1 MLEFLLALLT
11 TATVAALL
19 WPLLRIR
26 LPARDRLSG
35 ELAIYRD
42 QLAELER
49 ERAAGTLKP
58 AEAAAARTEIE
69 RRMLAAGDAAT
80 AAATAKTSSDTVQK
94 WLPPALSLFVP
105 LLALG
110 LYLQVGR
117 PPACPPRPLRTG
129 AESAAPTLPARRAR
143 STSPA
148 CWPTRAPAWRRDPN
162 DADALAALGEGLTLE
177 AGGTV
182 TQPALDALRRAFAT
196 RPDDV
201 RILYYLGLH
210 EAQSGDSKAALARWR
225 EVEAGSPPDAPWLP
239 MLRAE
244 IARVAKAAGIE
255 VPPPAAPPGQ
265 MRQSQAPQS
274 TMPQPSREQ
283 QEAMA
288 QLSPDQQQQ
297 AIRTMVEGLA
307 ARLAAAPQD
316 RAGWLR
322 LANAWKVLG
331 ENANAA
337 DAYARAD
344 TLAPVDARILA
355 DWAEAHVRQLAPGAA
370 PSPQAV
376 AVLER
381 LEKAEPRNAL
391 ALFYLG
397 VAAEAAG
404 NKPAALQRW
413 KTLLALLPAD
423 APIRG
428 MLEER
433 IKAAGGV
440 RSSGG
445 RVTLAPTVV
454 ATHTTSC

>member
-11 TATVAALL
+11 TATVGALL
-19 WPLLRIR
+19 WPLL
-26 LPARDRLSG
+26 ARHLDRHDRLQA

-49 ERAAGTLKP
+49 ERAAGSLPP

-69 RRMLAAGDAAT
+69 RRMLAAGDAA
-80 AAATAKTSSDTVQK
+80 AASRAATRSDAWHK

-110 LYLQVGR
+110 LYLQTGR
-117 PPACPPRPLRTG
+117 PGLP
-129 AESAAPTLPARRAR
+129 AAPFAEGGADRGAPHAAPGPQIDVAGLLKSARERLKEN
-143 STSPA
+143 PD
-148 CWPTRAPAWRRDPN
+148 DPE
-162 DADALAALGEGLTLE
+162 ALAALGEGLTLE

-182 TQPALDALRRAFAT
+182 TGPAVDALRRALKA

-201 RILYYLGLH
+201 GTLYYLGLH
-210 EAQSGDSKAALARWR
+210 EAQSGDSRAAIARWR
-225 EVEAGSPPDAPWLP
+225 ELEAKSPPDAPWLG

-244 IARVAKAAGIE
+244 IARVARAAGIE
-255 VPPPAAPPGQ
+255 VPPPPAGPAPGSAPG
-265 MRQSQAPQS
+265 SA
-274 TMPQPSREQ
+274 MPQPSREQ

-288 QLSPDQQQQ
+288 QLPPEQRQQ
-297 AIRTMVEGLA
+297 AIRSMVEGLA
-307 ARLAAAPQD
+307 ARLADAPQD

-355 DWAEAHVRQLAPGAA
+355 DWAEAHVRQLAPGAV
-370 PSPQAV
+370 PSAQAV

-433 IKAAGGV
+433 IKAAGG
-440 RSSGG
+440 
-445 RVTLAPTVV
+445 
-454 ATHTTSC
+454 

>member
-19 WPLLRIR
+19 WPLLRMR

-49 ERAAGTLKP
+49 ERDAGRLKP

-69 RRMLAAGDAAT
+69 RRMLAAGDAA
-80 AAATAKTSSDTVQK
+80 AATVKTRTATDATQK

-110 LYLQVGR
+110 LYLQTGR
-117 PPACPPRPLRTG
+117 PGLP
-129 AESAAPTLPARRAR
+129 AAPFADRGTDHAPAPQQLDVAGLLKEARAR
-143 STSPA
+143 LA
-148 CWPTRAPAWRRDPN
+148 QDPN

-182 TQPALDALRRAFAT
+182 TQPALDALRRALQA
-196 RPDDV
+196 RPDDA

-210 EAQSGDSKAALARWR
+210 EAQSGDSKAAIARWR
-225 EVEAGSPPDAPWLP
+225 DLEAKSPPDAPWLGL
-239 MLRAE
+239 LRAE

-255 VPPPAAPPGQ
+255 LPQ
-265 MRQSQAPQS
+265 TQTPQS
-274 TMPQPSREQ
+274 TMPTPSREQ

-288 QLSPDQQQQ
+288 QLPPEQRQQ
-297 AIRTMVEGLA
+297 AIRSMVEGLA
-307 ARLAAAPQD
+307 ARLADAPQD

-337 DAYARAD
+337 DAYGRAD

-355 DWAEAHVRQLAPGAA
+355 DWAEAHVRQLAPGAV
-370 PSPQAV
+370 PSAQAV

-433 IKAAGGV
+433 IKAAGG
-440 RSSGG
+440 
-445 RVTLAPTVV
+445 
-454 ATHTTSC
+454 

>member
-11 TATVAALL
+11 TATVGALL
-19 WPLLRIR
+19 WPLLSRSLDR
-26 LPARDRLSG
+26 RDRLEG

-49 ERAAGTLKP
+49 ERAAGTVP
-58 AEAAAARTEIE
+58 ESEAAAGRIEIE
-69 RRMLAAGDAAT
+69 RRMLVAGDAAAGVRPL
-80 AAATAKTSSDTVQK
+80 AASEAWQK

-117 PPACPPRPLRTG
+117 PGLP
-129 AESAAPTLPARRAR
+129 AAPFAERPAGQHPAPPQLDVARLLSEARAR
-143 STSPA
+143 LA
-148 CWPTRAPAWRRDPN
+148 QDPE

-182 TQPALDALRRAFAT
+182 TQPAIEALRRALQA
-196 RPDDV
+196 RPDDP

-210 EAQSGDSKAALARWR
+210 EAQSGDSRAAIARWR
-225 EVEAGSPPDAPWLP
+225 DLEAKSPPDAPWLGV
-239 MLRAE
+239 LRAE
-244 IARVAKAAGIE
+244 IARVARAAGLE
-255 VPPPAAPPGQ
+255 VPQAS
-265 MRQSQAPQS
+265 QSS
-274 TMPQPSREQ
+274 MPQPNREQ

-288 QLSPDQQQQ
+288 QLAPEQRQQ
-297 AIRTMVEGLA
+297 AIRSMVEGLA
-307 ARLAAAPQD
+307 ARLADNPQD

-331 ENANAA
+331 DNEKAA
-337 DAYARAD
+337 DAYGRAD
-344 TLAPVDARILA
+344 TLGPVDARILT

-397 VAAEAAG
+397 AASFAAG
-404 NKPAALQRW
+404 DKPEALKRW

-423 APIRG
+423 APIRA

-433 IKAAGGV
+433 IKAAE
-440 RSSGG
+440 
-445 RVTLAPTVV
+445 
-454 ATHTTSC
+454 

>member
-19 WPLLRIR
+19 WPLMRMR

-49 ERAAGTLKP
+49 EREAGTLSP

-69 RRMLAAGDAAT
+69 RRMLAAGDAAAGNAK
-80 AAATAKTSSDTVQK
+80 AARTSDTVQK

-110 LYLQVGR
+110 LYLQTGR
-117 PPACPPRPLRTG
+117 PGLP
-129 AESAAPTLPARRAR
+129 AAPFADRGTEHPAPSRQMDVAGLLKEARAR
-143 STSPA
+143 LA
-148 CWPTRAPAWRRDPN
+148 QDPN
-162 DADALAALGEGLTLE
+162 DAEALAALGEGLTLE

-182 TQPALDALRRAFAT
+182 TQPALEALQRALKA
-196 RPDDV
+196 RPDDA

-210 EAQSGDSKAALARWR
+210 EAQSGDSKAAIARWR
-225 EVEAGSPPDAPWLP
+225 DLEAASPPDAPWLP

-255 VPPPAAPPGQ
+255 LPPAAQPPAPST
-265 MRQSQAPQS
+265 QSPQS
-274 TMPQPSREQ
+274 TTPQPSREQ

-288 QLSPDQQQQ
+288 QLTPEQRQQ
-297 AIRTMVEGLA
+297 AIRSMVEGLA
-307 ARLAAAPQD
+307 ARLADAPQD

-337 DAYARAD
+337 DAYGRAD

-355 DWAEAHVRQLAPGAA
+355 DWAEAHVRQLAPGAV

-433 IKAAGGV
+433 IKAAGG
-440 RSSGG
+440 
-445 RVTLAPTVV
+445 
-454 ATHTTSC
+454 

>member
-19 WPLLRIR
+19 WPLMRMR

-49 ERAAGTLKP
+49 ERAAGTLP
-58 AEAAAARTEIE
+58 TAEAAAARTEIE
-69 RRMLAAGDAAT
+69 RRMLAAGDAAATSPKT
-80 AAATAKTSSDTVQK
+80 ARASDAVQK

-117 PPACPPRPLRTG
+117 PGLPAAPFAERG
-129 AESAAPTLPARRAR
+129 AEQPAPSRQMDIAGLLAEARAR
-143 STSPA
+143 LA
-148 CWPTRAPAWRRDPN
+148 QDPN

-182 TQPALDALRRAFAT
+182 TQPALEALQRALKT
-196 RPDDV
+196 RPDDA

-210 EAQSGDSKAALARWR
+210 EAQSGESKAAIARWR
-225 EVEAGSPPDAPWLP
+225 DLEAKSPTDAPWLP

-244 IARVAKAAGIE
+244 IARVSKAAGIE
-255 VPPPAAPPGQ
+255 VPPTQ
-265 MRQSQAPQS
+265 TPQS
-274 TMPQPSREQ
+274 TTPQPSREQ

-288 QLSPDQQQQ
+288 QLTPEQRQQ

-307 ARLAAAPQD
+307 ARLADAPQD

-344 TLAPVDARILA
+344 TLAPVDAPILA
-355 DWAEAHVRQLAPGAA
+355 DWAEAHVRQLAPGAV

-433 IKAAGGV
+433 IKAAGG
-440 RSSGG
+440 
-445 RVTLAPTVV
+445 
-454 ATHTTSC
+454 

>member
-19 WPLLRIR
+19 WPLLRMR

-49 ERAAGTLKP
+49 ERAAGTLSA

-69 RRMLAAGDAAT
+69 RRMLAAGDAAASSAPDTGKT
-80 AAATAKTSSDTVQK
+80 ARASDSVQK

-110 LYLQVGR
+110 LYLQTGR
-117 PPACPPRPLRTG
+117 PGLPAAPFADRGTMGGTEHPAPPRAFDIAGLLSE
-129 AESAAPTLPARRAR
+129 ARAR
-143 STSPA
+143 LA
-148 CWPTRAPAWRRDPN
+148 QDPN

-182 TQPALDALRRAFAT
+182 TQPALEALQRAFRT

-255 VPPPAAPPGQ
+255 VPATQTP
-265 MRQSQAPQS
+265 QA

-288 QLSPDQQQQ
+288 QLNPEQQQQ

-307 ARLAAAPQD
+307 ARLADAPQD

-331 ENANAA
+331 EHGNAA
-337 DAYARAD
+337 NAYARAD

-433 IKAAGGV
+433 IKAAGG
-440 RSSGG
+440 
-445 RVTLAPTVV
+445 
-454 ATHTTSC
+454 

>member
-19 WPLLRIR
+19 WPLLRMR

-69 RRMLAAGDAAT
+69 RRMLAAGDAAAPT
-80 AAATAKTSSDTVQK
+80 GKGTTKASASSDAVQK

-110 LYLQVGR
+110 LYLQTGR
-117 PPACPPRPLRTG
+117 PGLP
-129 AESAAPTLPARRAR
+129 AAPFADRVAKGGSEHPAPSRQLDVAGLLAEARAR
-143 STSPA
+143 LA
-148 CWPTRAPAWRRDPN
+148 QDPD

-182 TQPALDALRRAFAT
+182 TQPALEALQRALKT
-196 RPDDV
+196 RPDDA

-210 EAQSGDSKAALARWR
+210 EAQSGDSKAAIARWR
-225 EVEAGSPPDAPWLP
+225 DLEAASPPDAPWLP

-255 VPPPAAPPGQ
+255 LPPAAPPPAPST
-265 MRQSQAPQS
+265 QSPQS
-274 TMPQPSREQ
+274 TTPQPSREQ

-288 QLSPDQQQQ
+288 QLTPEQRQQ
-297 AIRTMVEGLA
+297 AIRSMVEGLA
-307 ARLAAAPQD
+307 ARLADAPQD

-337 DAYARAD
+337 DAYGRAD

-355 DWAEAHVRQLAPGAA
+355 DWAEAHVRQLAPGAV

-433 IKAAGGV
+433 IKAAGG
-440 RSSGG
+440 
-445 RVTLAPTVV
+445 
-454 ATHTTSC
+454 

>member
-19 WPLLRIR
+19 WPLLRMR

-49 ERAAGTLKP
+49 ERDAGRLKP

-69 RRMLAAGDAAT
+69 RRMLAAGDAA
-80 AAATAKTSSDTVQK
+80 AATVKTRTATDAAQK

-110 LYLQVGR
+110 LYLQTGR
-117 PPACPPRPLRTG
+117 PGLP
-129 AESAAPTLPARRAR
+129 AAPFADRGTEHAPAPQQLDVAGLLKEARAR
-143 STSPA
+143 LA
-148 CWPTRAPAWRRDPN
+148 QDPN

-182 TQPALDALRRAFAT
+182 TQPALDALRRALQT
-196 RPDDV
+196 RPDDA

-210 EAQSGDSKAALARWR
+210 EAQSGDSKAAIARWR
-225 EVEAGSPPDAPWLP
+225 DLEAKSPPDAPWLGL
-239 MLRAE
+239 LRAE

-255 VPPPAAPPGQ
+255 LPQ
-265 MRQSQAPQS
+265 TQTPQS
-274 TMPQPSREQ
+274 TMPTPSREQ

-288 QLSPDQQQQ
+288 QLPPEQRQQ
-297 AIRTMVEGLA
+297 AIRSMVEGLA
-307 ARLAAAPQD
+307 ARLADAPQD

-337 DAYARAD
+337 DAYGRAD

-355 DWAEAHVRQLAPGAA
+355 DWAEAHVRQLAPGAV

-433 IKAAGGV
+433 IKAAGG
-440 RSSGG
+440 
-445 RVTLAPTVV
+445 
-454 ATHTTSC
+454 

>member
-19 WPLLRIR
+19 WPLLRMR

-69 RRMLAAGDAAT
+69 RRMLAAGDAA
-80 AAATAKTSSDTVQK
+80 AANAKTARTSDAVQK

-110 LYLQVGR
+110 LYLQTGR
-117 PPACPPRPLRTG
+117 PGLP
-129 AESAAPTLPARRAR
+129 AAPFADRGTEHPAPSRQLDVAGLLAEARAR
-143 STSPA
+143 LA
-148 CWPTRAPAWRRDPN
+148 QDPN

-182 TQPALDALRRAFAT
+182 TQPALEALQRAMKT
-196 RPDDV
+196 RPDDA

-210 EAQSGDSKAALARWR
+210 EAQSGDSKAAIARWR
-225 EVEAGSPPDAPWLP
+225 DLEANSPPDAPYLGL
-239 MLRAE
+239 LRAE
-244 IARVAKAAGIE
+244 IARVAKAAGID
-255 VPPPAAPPGQ
+255 VPPTQ
-265 MRQSQAPQS
+265 TPQS
-274 TMPQPSREQ
+274 TTPQPSREQ

-288 QLSPDQQQQ
+288 QLTPEQRQQ
-297 AIRTMVEGLA
+297 AIRSMVEGLA
-307 ARLAAAPQD
+307 ARLADAPQD

-355 DWAEAHVRQLAPGAA
+355 DWAEAHVRQLAPGAV
-370 PSPQAV
+370 PSAQAV

-433 IKAAGGV
+433 IKAAGG
-440 RSSGG
+440 
-445 RVTLAPTVV
+445 
-454 ATHTTSC
+454 

>member
-19 WPLLRIR
+19 WPLLRMR

-49 ERAAGTLKP
+49 ERAVGTLGA

-80 AAATAKTSSDTVQK
+80 ATATGTGKAASSSDAVQK

-117 PPACPPRPLRTG
+117 PGLP
-129 AESAAPTLPARRAR
+129 AAPFAERGTEQPAPSRQMDVAGLLKEARAR
-143 STSPA
+143 LA
-148 CWPTRAPAWRRDPN
+148 QDPN
-162 DADALAALGEGLTLE
+162 DAEALAALAEGLTLE

-182 TQPALDALRRAFAT
+182 TQPALEALQRALKA
-196 RPDDV
+196 RPDDA

-210 EAQSGDSKAALARWR
+210 EAQSGDSKAAIARWR
-225 EVEAGSPPDAPWLP
+225 DLEAKSPPDASWLP

-255 VPPPAAPPGQ
+255 VPP
-265 MRQSQAPQS
+265 SQAPQS
-274 TMPQPSREQ
+274 TMPTPSREQ

-288 QLSPDQQQQ
+288 QLTPEQRQQT
-297 AIRTMVEGLA
+297 IRTMVEGLA
-307 ARLAAAPQD
+307 ARLADAPQD

-344 TLAPVDARILA
+344 TLGPVDARILA
-355 DWAEAHVRQLAPGAA
+355 DWAEAHVRQLAPGAV

-433 IKAAGGV
+433 IKAAGG
-440 RSSGG
+440 
-445 RVTLAPTVV
+445 
-454 ATHTTSC
+454 

>member
-19 WPLLRIR
+19 WPLLRMR

-49 ERAAGTLKP
+49 ERAAGTLGP

-69 RRMLAAGDAAT
+69 RRMLAAGDAAASNAK
-80 AAATAKTSSDTVQK
+80 AAPASDAVQK

-117 PPACPPRPLRTG
+117 PGLPAAPFADRG
-129 AESAAPTLPARRAR
+129 AEHPAPSRQMDVAGLLKEARAR
-143 STSPA
+143 LA
-148 CWPTRAPAWRRDPN
+148 QDPN

-182 TQPALDALRRAFAT
+182 TQPALEALQRALKA
-196 RPDDV
+196 RPDDA

-210 EAQSGDSKAALARWR
+210 EAQSGDSKAAIARWHDL
-225 EVEAGSPPDAPWLP
+225 EAKSPPDAPWLP

-244 IARVAKAAGIE
+244 IARVARAAGIE
-255 VPPPAAPPGQ
+255 VPPTQ
-265 MRQSQAPQS
+265 TPQS
-274 TMPQPSREQ
+274 TMPTPSREQ

-288 QLSPDQQQQ
+288 QLTPEQRQQ

-307 ARLAAAPQD
+307 ARLADAPQD

-344 TLAPVDARILA
+344 TLGPVDARILA
-355 DWAEAHVRQLAPGAA
+355 DWAEAHVRQLSVGAV

-433 IKAAGGV
+433 IKAAGG
-440 RSSGG
+440 
-445 RVTLAPTVV
+445 
-454 ATHTTSC
+454 

>member
-19 WPLLRIR
+19 WPLLRMR

-49 ERAAGTLKP
+49 ERAAGTLAP

-69 RRMLAAGDAAT
+69 RRMLAAGDAAASNAT
-80 AAATAKTSSDTVQK
+80 GSAKAAPASDAVQK

-117 PPACPPRPLRTG
+117 PGLPAAPFADRG
-129 AESAAPTLPARRAR
+129 AEQPAPSRQMDVAGLLKEARAR
-143 STSPA
+143 LA
-148 CWPTRAPAWRRDPN
+148 QDPN

-182 TQPALDALRRAFAT
+182 TQPALEALQRALKT
-196 RPDDV
+196 RPDDA

-210 EAQSGDSKAALARWR
+210 EAQSGDSKAAIARWR
-225 EVEAGSPPDAPWLP
+225 DLEAKSPPDAPWLP

-255 VPPPAAPPGQ
+255 LPQ
-265 MRQSQAPQS
+265 TQTPQS
-274 TMPQPSREQ
+274 TMPTPSREQ

-288 QLSPDQQQQ
+288 QLTPEQRQQT
-297 AIRTMVEGLA
+297 IRSMVEGLA
-307 ARLAAAPQD
+307 ARLADAPQD

-337 DAYARAD
+337 DAYGRAD

-355 DWAEAHVRQLAPGAA
+355 DWAEAHVRQLAPGAV

-433 IKAAGGV
+433 IKAVGG
-440 RSSGG
+440 
-445 RVTLAPTVV
+445 
-454 ATHTTSC
+454 

>member
-11 TATVAALL
+11 TATVGALL
-19 WPLLRIR
+19 WPLL
-26 LPARDRLSG
+26 ARHLDRHDRLQA

-49 ERAAGTLKP
+49 ERAAGSLPP

-69 RRMLAAGDAAT
+69 RRMLAAGDAA
-80 AAATAKTSSDTVQK
+80 AASGSATKSDAWHK

-110 LYLQVGR
+110 LYLQTGR
-117 PPACPPRPLRTG
+117 PGLP
-129 AESAAPTLPARRAR
+129 AAPFADRGAQHPVPGQQPDVAGLLKAARERLKEN
-143 STSPA
+143 PD
-148 CWPTRAPAWRRDPN
+148 DPE
-162 DADALAALGEGLTLE
+162 ALAALGEGLTLE

-182 TQPALDALRRAFAT
+182 TRPAVEALQRALKA
-196 RPDDV
+196 RPDDA
-201 RILYYLGLH
+201 RTLYYLGLH
-210 EAQSGDSKAALARWR
+210 EAQSGDSRAAIARWR
-225 EVEAGSPPDAPWLP
+225 ELEAKSPPDAPYLG

-244 IARVAKAAGIE
+244 IARVARAAGIE
-255 VPPPAAPPGQ
+255 VPAAPD
-265 MRQSQAPQS
+265 S
-274 TMPQPSREQ
+274 TMPTPSREQ

-288 QLSPDQQQQ
+288 QLPPEQRQQ
-297 AIRTMVEGLA
+297 AIRSMVEGLA
-307 ARLAAAPQD
+307 ARLADAPQD

-337 DAYARAD
+337 DAYGRAD

-355 DWAEAHVRQLAPGAA
+355 DWAEAHVRQLAPGAV
-370 PSPQAV
+370 PSAQAV

-433 IKAAGGV
+433 IKAAGG
-440 RSSGG
+440 
-445 RVTLAPTVV
+445 
-454 ATHTTSC
+454 

>member
-19 WPLLRIR
+19 WPLLRMR

-49 ERAAGTLKP
+49 ERDAGRLKP

-69 RRMLAAGDAAT
+69 RRMLAAGDAA
-80 AAATAKTSSDTVQK
+80 AATVKARTATDATQK

-110 LYLQVGR
+110 LYLQTGR
-117 PPACPPRPLRTG
+117 PGLP
-129 AESAAPTLPARRAR
+129 AAPFADRGTEHAPAPQQLDVAGLLKEARAR
-143 STSPA
+143 LA
-148 CWPTRAPAWRRDPN
+148 QDPN

-182 TQPALDALRRAFAT
+182 TQPALDALRRALQA
-196 RPDDV
+196 RPDDA

-210 EAQSGDSKAALARWR
+210 EAQSGDSKAAIARWR
-225 EVEAGSPPDAPWLP
+225 DLEAKSPPDAPWLGL
-239 MLRAE
+239 LRAE

-255 VPPPAAPPGQ
+255 VPQ
-265 MRQSQAPQS
+265 TQTPQS
-274 TMPQPSREQ
+274 TMPTPSREQ

-288 QLSPDQQQQ
+288 QLPPEQRQQ
-297 AIRTMVEGLA
+297 AIRSMVEGLA
-307 ARLAAAPQD
+307 ARLADAPQD

-337 DAYARAD
+337 DAYGRAD

-355 DWAEAHVRQLAPGAA
+355 DWAEAHVRQLAPGAV

-413 KTLLALLPAD
+413 KTLLALLPAE

-433 IKAAGGV
+433 IKAAGG
-440 RSSGG
+440 
-445 RVTLAPTVV
+445 
-454 ATHTTSC
+454 

>member
-11 TATVAALL
+11 TATVATLL
-19 WPLLRIR
+19 WPLLRMR

-69 RRMLAAGDAAT
+69 RRMLAAGDAAASGAQVTGKT
-80 AAATAKTSSDTVQK
+80 ARASEAVQK

-110 LYLQVGR
+110 LYLQTGR
-117 PPACPPRPLRTG
+117 PGLP
-129 AESAAPTLPARRAR
+129 AAPFADRGTEHPAPSRQLDVAGLLKEARAR
-143 STSPA
+143 LA
-148 CWPTRAPAWRRDPN
+148 QDPN

-182 TQPALDALRRAFAT
+182 TQPALEALQRALKT
-196 RPDDV
+196 RPDDA

-210 EAQSGDSKAALARWR
+210 EAQSGDSKAAIARWR
-225 EVEAGSPPDAPWLP
+225 DLEAASPPDAPWLP

-255 VPPPAAPPGQ
+255 LPPAAQPPAPST
-265 MRQSQAPQS
+265 QSPQS
-274 TMPQPSREQ
+274 TTPQPSREQ

-288 QLSPDQQQQ
+288 QLTPEQRQQ
-297 AIRTMVEGLA
+297 AIRSMVEGLA
-307 ARLAAAPQD
+307 ARLADAPQD

-355 DWAEAHVRQLAPGAA
+355 DWAEAHVRQLAPGAV
-370 PSPQAV
+370 PSAQAV

-413 KTLLALLPAD
+413 KTLLALLSAD

-433 IKAAGGV
+433 IKAAGG
-440 RSSGG
+440 
-445 RVTLAPTVV
+445 
-454 ATHTTSC
+454 

>member
-19 WPLLRIR
+19 WPLLRTR
-26 LPARDRLSG
+26 LPARDRLRA

-42 QLAELER
+42 QLAELDR
-49 ERAAGTLKP
+49 ERAAGTLGP
-58 AEAAAARTEIE
+58 TEATAARTEIE
-69 RRMLAAGDAAT
+69 RRMLAAGDAASAT
-80 AAATAKTSSDTVQK
+80 AKAKTSSDAVQK

-117 PPACPPRPLRTG
+117 PGLP
-129 AESAAPTLPARRAR
+129 AAPFADRVAERGTGHTGPQQLDVARLLTEARAR
-143 STSPA
+143 LA
-148 CWPTRAPAWRRDPN
+148 QDPN
-162 DADALAALGEGLTLE
+162 DADALAALAEGLTLE

-182 TQPALDALRRAFAT
+182 TPQALDALRRALQA
-196 RPDDV
+196 RPDDP

-210 EAQSGDSKAALARWR
+210 EAQSGDSKAAIARWSDL
-225 EVEAGSPPDAPWLP
+225 VAKSPPDAPYLGL
-239 MLRAE
+239 LRAE

-255 VPPPAAPPGQ
+255 VPQPAQPPP
-265 MRQSQAPQS
+265 S
-274 TMPQPSREQ
+274 TMPTPSREQ

-288 QLSPDQQQQ
+288 QLPPEQRQQ
-297 AIRTMVEGLA
+297 AIRSMVEGLA
-307 ARLAAAPQD
+307 ARLADAPQD

-337 DAYARAD
+337 DAYGRAD

-355 DWAEAHVRQLAPGAA
+355 DWAEAHVRQLAPGAV

-433 IKAAGGV
+433 IKAVGG
-440 RSSGG
+440 
-445 RVTLAPTVV
+445 
-454 ATHTTSC
+454 